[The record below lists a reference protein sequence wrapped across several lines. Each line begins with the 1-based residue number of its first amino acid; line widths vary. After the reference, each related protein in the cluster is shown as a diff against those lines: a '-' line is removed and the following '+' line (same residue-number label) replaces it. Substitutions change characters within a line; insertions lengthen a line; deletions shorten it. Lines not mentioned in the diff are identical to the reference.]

1 MIKCLIQREFAWASF
16 YLGVDIALTAFAN
29 AIINVVDLG
38 GGLVKPVQSEM
49 ATFASKMYYNA
60 MLLVLSFGV
69 LVIVMFIHQRLENPT
84 PPDFDGRSWK
94 RHIWLG
100 GVANLTGAGSLAVFI
115 IARLRGIL

>member
-1 MIKCLIQREFAWASF
+1 MIKCLIKHGFPWDSF

-38 GGLVKPVQSEM
+38 GGIVHPNQKEV
-49 ATFASKMYYNA
+49 AGFASKMYYNA

-69 LVIVMFIHQRLENPT
+69 LLIVMFIHQRLENAT
-84 PPDFDGRSWK
+84 PPGFDGRSWK

-100 GVANLTGAGSLAVFI
+100 GVANITGAGSLAVFI